1 MPEDKFS
8 SEGSRRND
16 SYDDTVW
23 DLGKNHNKKIT
34 TVNDSL
40 TTTISW
46 K

>member
-8 SEGSRRND
+8 REGSRRND

-23 DLGKNHNKKIT
+23 DLGKNRNQKT
-34 TVNDSL
+34 TTRNDSL
-40 TTTISW
+40 TPTICW